1 VNEVVVPRSL
11 ADASGALAAAAAGER
26 AVRIVGGGTKLGWGF
41 PAPPRALRLQTT
53 HLDRVRIAPDLQTAT
68 LQAGTTIVQAQ
79 ATLARSGVMFAA
91 DPHLGLSHGSA
102 ATVGGV
108 FATADSGPLS
118 HRYGS
123 VREQALGLTAALGDG
138 RLVHT
143 GPLGQDRQHGCDL
156 TRLLVGSFGTLGAI
170 LAVDV
175 RLHPLPGGTATALA
189 ATADASRLASAAR
202 TLSDRHP
209 DLEALD
215 LAWRGGRGGIL
226 ARVAGE
232 DADARATEVAV
243 TMRECGLAATEVRAD
258 DGGLWSRQRAG
269 QRSAR
274 QAVIR
279 VDVSRGNLA
288 EALALAD
295 TAAATVV
302 GRAAQGILYLTLDV
316 AMIAVIRAG
325 MPVGAPAVVLDLPAA
340 SRGAID
346 PWGVAEGPALE
357 LMRELKTSFDP
368 AGICNPGVFVGRI

>member
-1 VNEVVVPRSL
+1 M
-11 ADASGALAAAAAGER
+11 
-26 AVRIVGGGTKLGWGF
+26 RIVGGGTKLGWGF

-53 HLDRVRIAPDLQTAT
+53 HLDRVVVAPDLETAT
-68 LQAGTTIVQAQ
+68 LQAGTTILQAQ

-91 DPHLGLSHGSA
+91 DPHLGLGHGSA

-108 FATADSGPLS
+108 FATADTGPLS

-123 VREQALGLTAALGDG
+123 VREQAIGLTAALGDG

-143 GPLGQDRQHGCDL
+143 GPLGQDRQDGYDL

-175 RLHPLPGGTATALA
+175 RLHPLPGGTATALG
-189 ATADASRLASAAR
+189 ATGDPSRLASAAR
-202 TLSDRHP
+202 TLADRHR
-209 DLEALD
+209 DLESLD

-232 DADARATEVAV
+232 NAEARAADVAA
-243 TMRECGLAATEVRAD
+243 TMRDCGLGATEVRAD

-269 QRSAR
+269 QRSPR

-279 VDVSRGNLA
+279 VDLNPGDLA
-288 EALALAD
+288 DALALAD
-295 TAAATVV
+295 RATATVV
-302 GRAAQGILYLTLDV
+302 GRATLGILYLTLDV

-325 MPVGAPAVVLDLPAA
+325 MPVGTPAVVLDLPAA

-346 PWGVAEGPALE
+346 PWGVPEGSALE
-357 LMRELKTSFDP
+357 LMRQLKASLDP

>member
-1 VNEVVVPRSL
+1 MVPRSIG
-11 ADASGALAAAAAGER
+11 DACAALAGAAASER
-26 AVRIVGGGTKLGWGF
+26 TVRIVGGGTKLGWGF

-53 HLDRVRIAPDLQTAT
+53 HLDGVVIAPDRATAT
-68 LQAGTTIVQAQ
+68 LQAGTTLLQAQ

-91 DPHLGLSHGSA
+91 DPHLGIGHGSA

-123 VREQALGLTAALGDG
+123 LREQAFGVTAALGDG

-143 GPLGQDRQHGCDL
+143 GPLGQDRQHGYDL

-175 RLHPLPGGTATALA
+175 RLHPLPGATATALA
-189 ATADASRLASAAR
+189 ATADASRLASAAQALA
-202 TLSDRHP
+202 TRHR

-215 LAWRGGRGGIL
+215 LAWRGGQGGIL

-232 DADARATEVAV
+232 AAAERAADVAA
-243 TMRECGLAATEVRAD
+243 TMRGCGLGSTEVRAD
-258 DGGLWSRQRAG
+258 DGELWSRQRAG
-269 QRSAR
+269 QRSPR
-274 QAVIR
+274 RAVVRI
-279 VDVSRGNLA
+279 DMGHGNLA
-288 EALALAD
+288 NVLALAD
-295 TAAATVV
+295 RTAATVV
-302 GRAAQGILYLTLDV
+302 GRAAMGVFYLTVDV
-316 AMIAVIRAG
+316 AMIAIVRAG
-325 MPVGAPAVVLDLPAA
+325 MPAGTPAVVLDLPAA

-346 PWGVAEGPALE
+346 PWGVPEGSALE
-357 LMRELKTSFDP
+357 LMRELKASFDP

>member
-1 VNEVVVPRSL
+1 MVVPRNLNDAGAAL
-11 ADASGALAAAAAGER
+11 AGAAAAER
-26 AVRIVGGGTKLGWGF
+26 TVRIVGGGTKLGWGF

-53 HLDRVRIAPDLQTAT
+53 YLDGVVIAPDLKTAT
-68 LQAGTTIVQAQ
+68 LQAGTTILQAQ

-91 DPHLGLSHGSA
+91 DPHLGLGHGSA

-108 FATADSGPLS
+108 FATADGGPLS

-138 RLVHT
+138 TLVHT
-143 GPLGQDRQHGCDL
+143 GPLGQGRQDGYDL

-175 RLHPLPGGTATALA
+175 HLHRLPGPTATALG
-189 ATADASRLASAAR
+189 ATGDASRLASAAR
-202 TLSDRHP
+202 TLADRHRE
-209 DLEALD
+209 LEALD

-232 DADARATEVAV
+232 DADARATDVAA
-243 TMRECGLAATEVRAD
+243 TMRRCGLSAAEVRTD

-279 VDVSRGNLA
+279 VDVSEGD
-288 EALALAD
+288 LAD
-295 TAAATVV
+295 ALGLADRAAATVI
-302 GRAAQGILYLTLDV
+302 GRAARGPLYLTLDV
-316 AMIAVIRAG
+316 GMIAAIRAG
-325 MPVGAPAVVLDLPAA
+325 LPVGTPAVVLDLPAA

-346 PWGVAEGPALE
+346 PWGLPEGSALE